1 MTETTPLFEP
11 IKNFIS
17 SLDCSTIS
25 SERKEILQPFI
36 KFLKKKK
43 QELSIVNIQF
53 ICTHNSR
60 RSHLAQIW
68 TQTIADYFHFPNIH
82 CYSGGTEETALFPQ
96 IVETLKMNGFQITPI
111 SQGKNPI
118 YNIKYGANT
127 TPIIGFSKTVHHCF
141 NPSSDFVAIM
151 TCSQAD
157 EECPIIKGATIRIP
171 IPFEDPKLFDNT
183 PQQQE
188 KYLERSKQ
196 IATEMYYVFSEVC
209 VN

>member
-1 MTETTPLFEP
+1 MTTTTPLFEP
-11 IKNFIS
+11 IKTFIS

-25 SERKEILQPFI
+25 SERKEILRPFI
-36 KFLKKKK
+36 EFLKKKK
-43 QELSIVNIQF
+43 QEQATVNLQF

-60 RSHLAQIW
+60 RSHLSQIW
-68 TQTIADYFHFPNIH
+68 AQTMADYFDFPNIH
-82 CYSGGTEETALFPQ
+82 CYSGGTEETALFHQ
-96 IVETLKMNGFQITPI
+96 IVTTLIDTGFQITPI

-118 YNIKYGANT
+118 YSIKYGENA
-127 TPIIGFSKTVHHCF
+127 TPIIGFSKTVHHGF

-157 EECPIIKGATIRIP
+157 KECPTIKGATIRMP
-171 IPFEDPKLFDNT
+171 IPFDDPKSFDNT

-209 VN
+209 VG